1 MTSEDTRIALVTG
14 ANRGIGLA
22 VVRGLAERGY
32 VTILGSRD
40 LAKGTESAAAL
51 AQEGLSALPRQ
62 LDVTDQAS
70 IDLLAQEVT
79 STYGYLDVLVN
90 NAAILYDTWQTALN
104 ADLATLE
111 QAMDTNV
118 YGALRMAQAFGSLLR
133 ASKHGRLVNLSS
145 QLGSLANM
153 GGGSPAY
160 SISKAAL
167 NALTR
172 KLAADLRSDRVLV
185 NSVCPGWVATDM
197 GGPGGRPIAE
207 GAASVLWAI
216 DLPDDGPTGG
226 FFRDGKPVPW

>member
-22 VVRGLAERGY
+22 VVRGLAQRGY

-40 LAKGTESAAAL
+40 LTKGTEAAASL
-51 AQEGLSALPRQ
+51 AREGLSVLARQ
-62 LDVTDQAS
+62 LDVTDQAG

-79 STYGYLDVLVN
+79 STYGRLDVLVN
-90 NAAILYDTWQTALN
+90 NAAILYDKGQTALN
-104 ADLATLE
+104 ADLTTLE

-118 YGALRMAQAFGSLLR
+118 YGALRMAQAFGPLLQ

-153 GGGSPAY
+153 GGGAPAY
-160 SISKAAL
+160 SLSKAAL

-172 KLAADLRSDRVLV
+172 KLAADIEVVQKRV
-185 NSVCPGWVATDM
+185 
-197 GGPGGRPIAE
+197 IALAFADV
-207 GAASVLWAI
+207 GAEIFSQQILH
-216 DLPDDGPTGG
+216 LG
-226 FFRDGKPVPW
+226 